1 MNIKMV
7 IVVRT
12 DLNMRKGKMCAQVAH
27 ASMKVL
33 LDHMNTE
40 YKQVPVFPIDINT
53 HEIIGECIPHEV
65 VIKSMM
71 FDPGSP
77 WDEWLN
83 GLFTKIVVGV
93 ESLEKLRELQL
104 HAAINEIPHAII
116 EDAGQTEFKEVCQH
130 CGGAGMIPSFNGP
143 HDIDIPCEYCCGTG
157 KINKPT
163 ITCLAIGPDHSELID
178 QITGGLK
185 LL

>member
-1 MNIKMV
+1 MIKQV

-33 LDHMNTE
+33 LDMMSTE
-40 YKQVPVFPIDINT
+40 RKEVPVFPIDINT
-53 HEIIGECIPHEV
+53 HEITGKPIPHEV
-65 VIKSMM
+65 IIKSIM
-71 FDPGSP
+71 FDPNSP

-93 ESLEKLRELQL
+93 NSLEQLRELQL
-104 HAAINEIPHAII
+104 HAAMNEIPHAII
-116 EDAGQTEFKEVCQH
+116 EDAGQTEFKETCPHCYGKREFGVVAMDERYNVCTF
-130 CGGAGMIPSFNGP
+130 CN
-143 HDIDIPCEYCCGTG
+143 DTG

>member
-1 MNIKMV
+1 MNVKMV
-7 IVVRT
+7 IAVRT

-33 LDHMNTE
+33 LDMMSTE
-40 YKQVPVFPIDINT
+40 RRQVPIFPVDINT
-53 HEIIGECIPHEV
+53 HEITGEHFPHEV
-65 VIKSMM
+65 VIKSFM
-71 FDPGSP
+71 FDPNSP

-93 ESLEKLRELQL
+93 DSLEKLQDLQM
-104 HAAINEIPHAII
+104 HAAINEIPFAVI
-116 EDAGQTEFKEVCQH
+116 EDAGQTEFKEVCEF
-130 CGGAGMIPSFNGP
+130 C
-143 HDIDIPCEYCCGTG
+143 DGTG
-157 KINKPT
+157 ETGGGTHSFVCPKCHGDGKVNKPT
-163 ITCLAIGPDHSELID
+163 ITCIAIGPDHAELID